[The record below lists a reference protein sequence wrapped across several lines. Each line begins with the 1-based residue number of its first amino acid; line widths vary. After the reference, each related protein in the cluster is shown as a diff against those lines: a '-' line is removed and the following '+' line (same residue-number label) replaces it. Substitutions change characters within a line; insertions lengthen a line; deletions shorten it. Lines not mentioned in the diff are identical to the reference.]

1 MNDKDENIFTEFASK
16 RYGKTPPKGLGSAL
30 LTIGAIIFLLI
41 AFKPFVQIGAG
52 ERGVL
57 LKWKAVEGTVF
68 DEGLHFIVPV
78 MHKVEIMDV
87 TIQKS
92 QTEAKAASEDI
103 QETRSV
109 IALNFHI
116 DPMKVN
122 EVYQTLRHDVKTRI
136 IDPAVQEVVK
146 AVTARYSAVDL
157 ITKRGEVKDKIQ
169 EALKERLSSYNII
182 VDDFAIIDFQ
192 FSDEF
197 SRAIESK
204 QTADQLAKKAE
215 NDLKR
220 IMIEAKQKIESAK
233 AEAESLR
240 LQKQNISPDLIKL
253 RQIEAQIKAI
263 EKWDGVMPRVTGGA
277 MPFVEASQYTR

>member
-1 MNDKDENIFTEFASK
+1 MSDKDDNIFTEFASK
-16 RYGKTPPKGLGSAL
+16 RHGKTPPKGLSSAVL
-30 LTIGAIIFLLI
+30 IIGALIFLLV
-41 AFKPFVQIGAG
+41 AFRPFVQIGAG

-57 LKWKAVEGTVF
+57 LKWKAVSDTVF
-68 DEGLHFIVPV
+68 NEGLHFIVPM
-78 MHKVEIMDV
+78 MHSVEIMDV

-109 IALNFHI
+109 IALNYHI
-116 DPMKVN
+116 DPLKVN
-122 EVYQTLRHDVKTRI
+122 VVYQTLRHDVKRRI

-157 ITKRGEVKDKIQ
+157 ITKRGEVKDEIQ
-169 EALKERLSSYNII
+169 DALKDRLSAYNVI

-192 FSDEF
+192 FSTEF
-197 SRAIESK
+197 SKAIESK

-220 IMIEAKQKIESAK
+220 IMIEAKQKVESAK

-240 LQKQNISPDLIKL
+240 LQKQNISKDLIEL
-253 RQIEAQIKAI
+253 RKIEAQIKAI

-277 MPFVEASQYTR
+277 MPFVDADRYTQ